1 MVKQRKVEY
10 KNEAFLEVGKYLCL
24 CHVPIGIFTLY
35 LRFVKLRKEN
45 KSELFV
51 LWLISD
57 HFTIPISRMA
67 SKDQRH
73 K

>member
-1 MVKQRKVEY
+1 MEVKY
-10 KNEAFLEVGKYLCL
+10 KTEAFLVVGEYVCP
-24 CHVPIGIFTLY
+24 CDVPIGIFILY
-35 LRFVKLRKEN
+35 LRIVKMCKEN

-57 HFTIPISRMA
+57 HFTIPLSRMA

-73 K
+73 N

>member
-1 MVKQRKVEY
+1 MVGEY
-10 KNEAFLEVGKYLCL
+10 VYPCD
-24 CHVPIGIFTLY
+24 VTIGIFTLY
-35 LRFVKLRKEN
+35 LRFVKLSEEN

-57 HFTIPISRMA
+57 HLTIPLSRMA

-73 K
+73 KN